1 MLSTKKHILFITYK
15 RQGKKVL
22 KLIHDTNYI
31 RYECSLSRQA
41 VEEVVASGPLRS
53 SASSHGD
60 VCVVG

>member
-41 VEEVVASGPLRS
+41 VKEVVASGPPAAQPAARRRL
-53 SASSHGD
+53 
-60 VCVVG
+60 